1 MPELIA
7 QLLHVY
13 TKVGSSFSP
22 DSSPSCPYS
31 DMSADAQILLLSEPA
46 VFPGRERRDCIQV
59 FSLLTVQAPEPHWLK
74 PFTVPLSYLL
84 ISFRLNYSVLA
95 ALTLYFYC
103 RGSYK
108 VCCKTA
114 LSFLGKFSM
123 CLLCKECDLYHCEKK
138 KFSFIF

>member
-1 MPELIA
+1 M
-7 QLLHVY
+7 
-13 TKVGSSFSP
+13 
-22 DSSPSCPYS
+22 
-31 DMSADAQILLLSEPA
+31 
-46 VFPGRERRDCIQV
+46 
-59 FSLLTVQAPEPHWLK
+59 
-74 PFTVPLSYLL
+74 PLSYLL
-84 ISFRLNYSVLA
+84 ISFRLNYIVLA

-138 KFSFIF
+138 KFSFIFWICPQINSQHLVWILWHEKESNSQDFLCLSQQGSHTNLFFLVFLGFFVFFFLHFVLKINSGMFLLCHILFYL